1 MLARRGATLTDAGER
16 FRDGVATGLAV
27 IRRGAAEAAE
37 LSSPETGSQRLFL
50 RGVPL
55 PRHAVLRRPP
65 AGARRGIALVA
76 MIVVGLL
83 LNAVILF
90 GLILPDAIRIAGMG
104 G

>member
-1 MLARRGATLTDAGER
+1 MTATRNSADSLGSYWAAWGVLLVLTLVMVVLDQAPLPPWSFLAVVLAAMLAKATL
-16 FRDGVATGLAV
+16 
-27 IRRGAAEAAE
+27 I
-37 LSSPETGSQRLFL
+37 
-50 RGVPL
+50 
-55 PRHAVLRRPP
+55 
-65 AGARRGIALVA
+65 AGAFMHLSFERRALVA

>member
-1 MLARRGATLTDAGER
+1 MTATRHSADSLRSYWATWGVLLVLTLVMVVLDRAPLPPWSFLAVVLAAMLAKATL
-16 FRDGVATGLAV
+16 
-27 IRRGAAEAAE
+27 I
-37 LSSPETGSQRLFL
+37 
-50 RGVPL
+50 
-55 PRHAVLRRPP
+55 
-65 AGARRGIALVA
+65 AGAFMHLRFERRALVA